1 MILRATTTI
10 MMRLIF
16 DIPPAF
22 HFYTNQIKGSTP
34 VCNLPFFGKNH
45 GSLPVFDIDRAIT
58 VLQR

>member
-1 MILRATTTI
+1 